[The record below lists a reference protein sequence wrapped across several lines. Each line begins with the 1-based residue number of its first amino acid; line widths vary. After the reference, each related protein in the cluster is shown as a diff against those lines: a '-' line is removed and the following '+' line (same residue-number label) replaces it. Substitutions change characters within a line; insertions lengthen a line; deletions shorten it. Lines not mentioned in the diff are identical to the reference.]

1 MSISLCTLLEGIVSD
16 PPDQVVSGL
25 SLDSRK
31 VRPGDLFFAFSG
43 QKTNG
48 AKFIDEALS
57 KGAVA
62 VLEESVV
69 NRFQIG
75 QIASRFYQHPSHHL
89 TIVGVTGTNGKTT
102 ITHLVAQALEGTGH
116 ACAVAGTLGTGRLG
130 ELAPATHTTPDAI
143 SLQSLFA
150 GFANCKMRFVAMEV
164 SSHAL
169 DQGRVEGTQFHSAI
183 FTNLTR
189 DHLDYHGDMQAY
201 GLAKKRLFHFPNLQ
215 HAIINV
221 EDSFGE
227 VLVRDLPSG
236 VRPIRYGLSPVGTDI
251 FASNLRFSGQ
261 GLHME
266 VQTPVG
272 SGILNSPLLGR
283 FNAYNL
289 LAALSALLT
298 LKIPLE
304 KALDGLSKAGAPPG
318 RMELFGG
325 GNHTPKVVVDFAHTP
340 DALEQALTTL
350 REHATGQLWCV
361 FGCGGERD
369 KGKRAAMGTT
379 AERFADQVV
388 LTHDNPRNEN
398 PTTILENILSGMSF
412 PKRVSVIPGRAEA
425 IRHAILTAKPDD
437 IVLLA
442 GKGHENCQQIGKT
455 CYPFSDRIEVQNV
468 LKLLENAP

>member
-1 MSISLCTLLEGIVSD
+1 MSIALSTLLEGIVSD
-16 PPDQVVSGL
+16 LPDQMISGL

-31 VRPGDLFFAFSG
+31 VRTGDLFFACSG

-62 VLEESVV
+62 VLEENIV

-75 QIASRFYQHPSHHL
+75 HIASRFYQHPSHHL

-102 ITHLVAQALEGTGH
+102 ITHLVAQALEETGH

-130 ELAPATHTTPDAI
+130 ELAPTTNTTPDAI
-143 SLQSLFA
+143 SLQNLFA
-150 GFANCKMRFVAMEV
+150 GFANSKIRFVAMEV

-183 FTNLTR
+183 FTNLTQ
-189 DHLDYHGDMQAY
+189 DHLDYHGNMQAY
-201 GLAKKRLFHFPNLQ
+201 GLAKKRLFHLPDLQ
-215 HAIINV
+215 YAIVNV
-221 EDSFGE
+221 EDPFGK
-227 VLVRDLPSG
+227 VLLRELPPG
-236 VRPIRYGLSPVGTDI
+236 VQIIRYGLSPVETDV
-251 FASNLRFSGQ
+251 FATDLRFSGK

-266 VQTPVG
+266 VQTSAG
-272 SGILNSPLLGR
+272 SGVLNSPLLGK

-298 LKIPLE
+298 LNIPLE
-304 KALDGLSKAGAPPG
+304 QALYGLSKAGAPPG

-325 GNHTPKVVVDFAHTP
+325 GERAPKVVVDYAHTP
-340 DALEQALTTL
+340 DALEQALITL
-350 REHATGQLWCV
+350 REHTIGQLWCV

-369 KGKRAAMGTT
+369 TGKRAPMGAT
-379 AERFADQVV
+379 AERFADHAV

-425 IRHAILTAKPDD
+425 IRHAILTAKSDD

-442 GKGHENCQQIGKT
+442 GKGHETYQQIGNT
-455 CYPFSDRIEVQNV
+455 CFPFSDCVEVQNV
-468 LKLLENAP
+468 LKFIETTL